1 MENMLTR
8 LRKVFL
14 DSGESQTSIAK
25 KTNVTSAYIWKILNN
40 DDVRPRDLFIDSVC
54 REFNINEEWLRT
66 GNGEMLRRRSKS
78 QEIGSFANDIMDLP
92 DENFKKRFISA
103 LTKLN
108 EDDWAVLMK
117 IADELNKEG

>member
-54 REFNINEEWLRT
+54 REFNINEDWLKT
-66 GNGEMLRRRSKS
+66 GNGEMLKRRSKS
-78 QEIGSFANDIMDLP
+78 QEIGFFANKIMDLP
-92 DENFKKRFISA
+92 DEHFKKRFISA

-108 EDDWAVLMK
+108 EDDWYVLMK

>member
-54 REFNINEEWLRT
+54 REFNINEEWIRT
-66 GNGEMLRRRSKS
+66 GNGEMLKRRSKS
-78 QEIGSFANDIMDLP
+78 QEIGSFVNDIMDLP

-103 LTKLN
+103 LTKLH

>member
-1 MENMLTR
+1 MNRRIAEIRKKASMTQEQFAQKMGISANYVNLIENGKKNPGDR
-8 LRKVFL
+8 LIS
-14 DSGESQTSIAK
+14 DI
-25 KTNVTSAYIWKILNN
+25 
-40 DDVRPRDLFIDSVC
+40 C
-54 REFNINEEWLRT
+54 REFNVNEEWLRT
-66 GNGEMLRRRSKS
+66 GNGEMLKRRSKS
-78 QEIGSFANDIMDLP
+78 QEIESFVNDIMDLP